1 MNIRTYGFAM
11 FALTLL
17 LGCAKFNLDQVKYEV
32 KPSPLELHGDS
43 VKWVVNASY
52 PEKSVPKKADIT
64 ITPVL
69 KYQGGEKV
77 FTPLQFQGEKSSGNG
92 QVLAHSGGKIK
103 PVNLSVAYAEGMQN
117 AELHLRVT
125 ASVKGK
131 EKYNESTSTPIAL
144 GTIVTPLMLQS
155 DERFAS
161 APHGYGPIYKT
172 SRVSFYFPYNSAALR
187 PGEKNSEEMK
197 SLRAFIAAQQKDGAV
212 FERFEISGWASP
224 DGESFLNTKLSE
236 NRSKAARSFLES
248 SFKSSFKGASVA
260 WTANGKGEDSEGFS
274 RLLGSSSVDNKNE
287 VKNKVGGN
295 AMNAEFKSL
304 GTNTYKALEKEVFT
318 PLRRAE
324 AVLTVKQ
331 RQKTEAELRNAAMA
345 NGDLALTEYLY
356 AAATLITDPTQQ
368 LQVLEFAGQ
377 RYPSDYQPYN
387 NRGVILAAQ
396 GKWAEAKT
404 EFKKAEKINASASDV
419 ANNLGAIALK
429 EGNKEEASR
438 YLGKSSAAEAKYNMG
453 NLQIKTGDYA
463 SASASYGSNCTF
475 NAALAKILS
484 GAPTQ
489 AASTLDCGADKDKA
503 LSSYLKAVAAARSGG
518 DQGVYENLRKA
529 IGADASLK
537 AKAKKDLEF
546 LKLREKAEF
555 KDIVN

>member
-11 FALTLL
+11 LAGLL
-17 LGCAKFNLDQVKYEV
+17 LFGCAKFNLDQVKYEV

-43 VKWVVNASY
+43 VKWVVNAAY

-77 FTPLQFQGEKSSGNG
+77 FAPLQFQGEKSTGNG

-103 PVNLSVAYAEGMQN
+103 PVNLSVAYADGMQN

-125 ASVKGK
+125 ATVKGK
-131 EKYNESTSTPIAL
+131 EKYNESTQTPIAL
-144 GTIVTPLMLQS
+144 GTIVTPLLLQS
-155 DERFAS
+155 DERFAA

-212 FERFEISGWASP
+212 FERFEINGWASP
-224 DGESFLNTKLSE
+224 DGESFMNTKLSE
-236 NRSKAARSFLES
+236 NRSKAARGFLES
-248 SFKSSFKGASVA
+248 SFKSSFKGSTLA
-260 WTANGKGEDSEGFS
+260 WNANGKGEDTEGFS
-274 RLLGSSSVDNKNE
+274 RLLGSSSVDNKAD

-295 AMNAEFKSL
+295 AMNAEFKAL
-304 GTNTYKALEKEVFT
+304 GSNTYKALEKEVFT

-324 AVLTVKQ
+324 GVLTVKQ
-331 RQKTEAELRNAAMA
+331 RQKTEDELRKTALA
-345 NGDLALTEYLY
+345 NGDLALTEYLFT
-356 AAATLITDPTQQ
+356 AATLIADPTQQ
-368 LQVLEFAGQ
+368 LQVLEFAAQ

-387 NRGVILAAQ
+387 NRGVIFAAQ

-419 ANNLGAIALK
+419 ANNLGALALK

-438 YLGKSSAAEAKYNMG
+438 YLSKSSAAEAKYNMG
-453 NLQIKTGDYA
+453 NLQIKAGDYA
-463 SASASYGSNCTF
+463 SAASSYGNNCTF
-475 NAALAKILS
+475 NAALAKVLS

-489 AASTLDCGADKDKA
+489 AASTLDCGTDKDKA
-503 LSSYLKAVAAARSGG
+503 LASYLKAVAAARSGG